1 MNQIL
6 NQMYDENNKK
16 NKTSTY
22 DDKKKNERRKQLNKN
37 SYGKA
42 DIVKVGKVF
51 SIMLIL
57 FGIVLVSRSV
67 YAIANSKPKKQ
78 DNIQLSTEKMGR
90 EVTISITSNLPIKEF
105 SYKWNTGEATKI
117 TGDGTVKMSKVVEIP
132 NGNNI
137 LNIEII
143 DYYGNSST
151 YMKQYIYE
159 SQDSGK
165 PTIELSKSGTKLL
178 VTATDDT
185 KMAYLTYSWNDEEA
199 TRIDVSDNDLT
210 ISTELD
216 VPKGENK
223 LTIVAVDAEQNR
235 QVREETIV
243 GADKPTFTIST
254 DGANIIITA
263 KDDIGIDKITATVD
277 GQTISSGEN
286 IKNQKEIVAK
296 IPTTSGNH
304 NITVTVTNTSGLEE
318 TKSISVSI

>member
-22 DDKKKNERRKQLNKN
+22 DDKRKNERRKQLNKN

-105 SYKWNTGEATKI
+105 SYKWNTGETTKI